1 MIDDIIVRK
10 AGGNVKKLLIVFLI
24 LFFITG
30 CKQEK
35 QFETVIVKTKVIK
48 QQQNGIVE
56 KQGEKVKPI
65 IQEPVDELQ
74 VVGNNRLIVI
84 DAGHQR
90 YGNNAPEP
98 IGPGAIETKAKV
110 TSGATGVVTGNLES
124 QINLE
129 VALKLKGRLEKC
141 GYQVIMV
148 RTSQDVDMSNSERA
162 KIANENK
169 ADAFIRLHCN
179 SDDVFSTRGILTI
192 APSNTNRFCSQIS
205 DASQLLSKCVLDNI
219 CQATGAKDRGVM
231 ISDNMSGINWCQVP
245 VTIVE
250 MGFISNPEE
259 DRLLSD
265 GGYQDKIVTGIIK
278 GINEFIN

>member
-1 MIDDIIVRK
+1 MIRK
-10 AGGNVKKLLIVFLI
+10 AGGKMKKLLSVFLI

-30 CKQEK
+30 CNQEK
-35 QFETVIVKTKVIK
+35 QFENAVIK
-48 QQQNGIVE
+48 TRVIEQQQNGIE
-56 KQGEKVKPI
+56 KKHGEKINSVIPKTNPS
-65 IQEPVDELQ
+65 DGSS
-74 VVGNNRLIVI
+74 VVGKSNLIVI

-90 YGNNAPEP
+90 YGNNNQEP
-98 IGPGAIETKAKV
+98 IGPGSTKTKAKV
-110 TSGATGVVTGNLES
+110 TSGATGVVTKRLES

-129 VALKLKGRLEKC
+129 VALKLKEKLEDS

-162 KIANENK
+162 RIANENN

-179 SDDVFSTRGILTI
+179 SDDSNNTKGVLTI
-192 APSNTNRFCSQIS
+192 APSNTNRFCAQIS
-205 DASQLLSKCVLDNI
+205 DDSQLLSKCVLDNI
-219 CQATGAKDRGVM
+219 CNITGAKNRGVM
-231 ISDNMSGINWCQVP
+231 INDTMSGINWCQVP

-259 DRLLSD
+259 DKLLSD
-265 GGYQDKIVTGIIK
+265 SNYQNKIVTGIVK

>member
-1 MIDDIIVRK
+1 M
-10 AGGNVKKLLIVFLI
+10 
-24 LFFITG
+24 
-30 CKQEK
+30 
-35 QFETVIVKTKVIK
+35 
-48 QQQNGIVE
+48 
-56 KQGEKVKPI
+56 
-65 IQEPVDELQ
+65 Q
-74 VVGNNRLIVI
+74 VVANNRLIVMN
-84 DAGHQR
+84 AGHQR
-90 YGNNAPEP
+90 YGNNALES
-98 IGPGAIETKAKV
+98 IGLEAMEIKVKV
-110 TSGATGVVTGNLES
+110 TSGATGIVTGNLES

-129 VALKLKGRLEKC
+129 VVLKLKGRLEKC
-141 GYQVIMV
+141 GYQVIIV
-148 RTSQDVDMSNSERA
+148 QTSQDVDMSNSERA

-192 APSNTNRFCSQIS
+192 APFNTNRFCSQIT
-205 DASQLLSKCVLDNI
+205 DVSQLLSKCVLDNI
-219 CQATGAKDRGVM
+219 CQTTGAKGRGVM

-265 GGYQDKIVTGIIK
+265 GGYQDKIVIGIIK

>member
-35 QFETVIVKTKVIK
+35 QFETVIIKTKVIK

-90 YGNNAPEP
+90 YGNNDPEP
-98 IGPGAIETKAKV
+98 IGPGAMETKAKV

-179 SDDVFSTRGILTI
+179 SDDVFSTRGVLTI

>member
-1 MIDDIIVRK
+1 M
-10 AGGNVKKLLIVFLI
+10 KKLLSVFLI

-30 CKQEK
+30 CNQEK
-35 QFETVIVKTKVIK
+35 QFENAVIK
-48 QQQNGIVE
+48 TRVIEQQQNGIE
-56 KQGEKVKPI
+56 KKHGEKIDSVIPKTNLS
-65 IQEPVDELQ
+65 DGSS
-74 VVGNNRLIVI
+74 VVGKSNLIVI

-90 YGNNAPEP
+90 YGNNNQEP
-98 IGPGAIETKAKV
+98 IGPGSTKTKAKV
-110 TSGATGVVTGNLES
+110 TSGATGVVTKRLES

-129 VALKLKGRLEKC
+129 VALKLKEKLEDS

-162 KIANENK
+162 RIANENN

-179 SDDVFSTRGILTI
+179 SDDSNNTKGVLTI
-192 APSNTNRFCSQIS
+192 APSNTNRFCAQIS

-219 CQATGAKDRGVM
+219 CNITGAKNRGVM
-231 ISDNMSGINWCQVP
+231 INDTMSGINWCQVP

-259 DRLLSD
+259 DKLLSD
-265 GGYQDKIVTGIIK
+265 SNYQNKIVTGIVK

>member
-1 MIDDIIVRK
+1 M
-10 AGGNVKKLLIVFLI
+10 KKLLIVFLI

-35 QFETVIVKTKVIK
+35 QFETVIIKTKVIK

-90 YGNNAPEP
+90 YGNNDPEP
-98 IGPGAIETKAKV
+98 IGPGAMETKAKV

-179 SDDVFSTRGILTI
+179 SDDVFSTRGVLTI

-219 CQATGAKDRGVM
+219 CQTTGAKDRGVM

-259 DRLLSD
+259 DKLLSD
-265 GGYQDKIVTGIIK
+265 DNYQGKIITGIIK

>member
-1 MIDDIIVRK
+1 M
-10 AGGNVKKLLIVFLI
+10 KKLLIVFLI

-35 QFETVIVKTKVIK
+35 QFETVIIKTKVIK

>member
-1 MIDDIIVRK
+1 MIRK
-10 AGGNVKKLLIVFLI
+10 AGGKMKKLLSVFLI

-30 CKQEK
+30 CNQEK
-35 QFETVIVKTKVIK
+35 QFENAVIK
-48 QQQNGIVE
+48 TRVIEQQQSGIE
-56 KQGEKVKPI
+56 KKHGEKIDSVIPKTNLS
-65 IQEPVDELQ
+65 DGSS
-74 VVGNNRLIVI
+74 VVGKSNLIVI

-90 YGNNAPEP
+90 YGNNNQEP
-98 IGPGAIETKAKV
+98 IGPGSTKTKAKV
-110 TSGATGVVTGNLES
+110 TSGATGVVTKRLES

-129 VALKLKGRLEKC
+129 VALKLKEKLEDS

-162 KIANENK
+162 RIANENN

-179 SDDVFSTRGILTI
+179 SDDSNNTKGVLTI
-192 APSNTNRFCSQIS
+192 APSNTNRFCAQIS

-219 CQATGAKDRGVM
+219 CNITGAKNRGVM
-231 ISDNMSGINWCQVP
+231 INDTMSGINWCQVP

-259 DRLLSD
+259 DKLLSD
-265 GGYQDKIVTGIIK
+265 SNYQNKIVTGIVK